1 MASRK
6 NAELRK
12 PEILRNFYE
21 TIVEQGIEG
30 ASIGRIA
37 KRMNIHPSLIMHYFS
52 TKENMIIELVD
63 YIINKYWSL
72 LKNIRVEH
80 ADPHDRLNELMD
92 ILWGD
97 EWYRTTDISAD
108 FSVIAISFRNT
119 EVSERLKHL
128 YSGFKKYLSE
138 EFKFFMDAGII
149 RVQDPVHTAEIIMSM
164 LEGYRHFNNF
174 FVDKACA
181 EQYRQD
187 MKRSALTLLQHGLDE
202 HA

>member
-6 NAELRK
+6 KAEVRK
-12 PEILRNFYE
+12 SEILGCFYE
-21 TIVEQGIEG
+21 IIVEQGIEG

-63 YIINKYWSL
+63 YIIDKYWSL

-80 ADPHDRLNELMD
+80 ADPHERLHELLD

-97 EWYRTTDISAD
+97 DWYRTTDISAD
-108 FSVIAISFRNT
+108 FSVIAISFHNP
-119 EVSERLKHL
+119 EVSERLKRL
-128 YSGFKKYLSE
+128 YLGLKRYLSE
-138 EFKFFMDAGII
+138 EFRSFMDTGII
-149 RVQDPVHTAEIIMSM
+149 QVQDPVHAADIIMSM
-164 LEGYRHFNNF
+164 LEGYRHFNHF
-174 FVDKACA
+174 FVDKTSA

-187 MKRSALTLLQHGLDE
+187 MKRSSLILLKHGLDE
-202 HA
+202 